1 MTKLNHN
8 MNLQD
13 AMEFVENKKAIFEA
27 KSFKERVLVFIDT
40 LGYRCK
46 IRARMFAV
54 WIKSTFLPNEVQST
68 GIMCGFN
75 VASGKV
81 RITILMKNGDE
92 VSADYSVG
100 GARAVADDIMRCVNA
115 VDIGIKV

>member
-13 AMEFVENKKAIFEA
+13 AMEFVENKKAIHEA
-27 KSFKERVLVFIDT
+27 KSLKDRALVFIDT
-40 LGYRCK
+40 LGYRLK
-46 IRARMFAV
+46 IRCRMAKV
-54 WIKSTFLPNEVQST
+54 WIKDLIMPRETQASGV
-68 GIMCGFN
+68 MCGFN
-75 VASGKV
+75 VATGKV

-92 VSADYSVG
+92 VCADYSMG

-115 VDIGIKV
+115 VDIGVKV

>member
-1 MTKLNHN
+1 

-13 AMEFVENKKAIFEA
+13 AMEFVENKRAIFAA
-27 KSFKERVLVFIDT
+27 KTFKQRVITFFATLRYRLRIRGRILWVQLKDLV
-40 LGYRCK
+40 
-46 IRARMFAV
+46 
-54 WIKSTFLPNEVQST
+54 LPNETQSS

-75 VASGKV
+75 VATGRV

>member
-27 KSFKERVLVFIDT
+27 KSFKDRVLVFIDT
-40 LGYRCK
+40 LAYRAK
-46 IRARMFAV
+46 IRYRMLKV
-54 WIKSTFLPNEVQST
+54 WAKSVLLPNEVQST
-68 GIMCGFN
+68 GVMCGFN
-75 VASGKV
+75 VATGKV

-92 VSADYSVG
+92 VCADYSVG

>member
-27 KSFKERVLVFIDT
+27 KSFKERVRVFIDT
-40 LGYRCK
+40 LWYRCK
-46 IRARMFAV
+46 IRARMLVV
-54 WIKSTFLPNEVQST
+54 WLKATFLPNETQSS

-75 VASGKV
+75 AATGRV

-92 VSADYSVG
+92 VSADYSIG

-115 VDIGIKV
+115 VDIGVKV

>member
-1 MTKLNHN
+1 MTNIAHN

-13 AMEFVENKKAIFEA
+13 AMEFVENKKAIFAA
-27 KSFKERVLVFIDT
+27 KTFKQKVVTFFLTIR
-40 LGYRCK
+40 YRLK
-46 IRARMFAV
+46 IRGRMLWV
-54 WIKSTFLPNEVQST
+54 QLKDILLPNETQST

-75 VASGKV
+75 VATGKV

-100 GARAVADDIMRCVNA
+100 GAKAVADDIMRCVNA

>member
-27 KSFKERVLVFIDT
+27 KSLKERVLVFIDT

-54 WIKSTFLPNEVQST
+54 WVKSTFMPNEVQST

-75 VASGKV
+75 VATGKV

-115 VDIGIKV
+115 IDIGIKV